1 MLTTPAS
8 RESVPRGSS
17 KTIVGATLHGDAESV
32 VKIYGRPG
40 MVPGL

>member
-17 KTIVGATLHGDAESV
+17 KTIVGGVLHGDAKSV
-32 VKIYGRPG
+32 VTIYGRPG
-40 MVPGL
+40 TVPGL